1 MYKVSLLM
9 GVMFAL
15 LSGCVVPPAPH
26 VSPLSSLM
34 SAIQQSV
41 SLCPVLYKANL
52 PTRDFLE
59 FASHWHYSRV
69 YRIN

>member
-1 MYKVSLLM
+1 M
-9 GVMFAL
+9 GVMFAGCQAVLSPL
-15 LSGCVVPPAPH
+15 LPM
-26 VSPLSSLM
+26 SPLSSLM

-41 SLCPVLYKANL
+41 SRPVLYKANL

-59 FASHWHYSRV
+59 FASHWHYSRM

>member
-1 MYKVSLLM
+1 M
-9 GVMFAL
+9 GVMFAGCQAVLSPL
-15 LSGCVVPPAPH
+15 LPM
-26 VSPLSSLM
+26 SPLSSLM